1 MTRLLLPLLLLSLS
15 VLPLGCT
22 STDAPS
28 ASDSAITAYDVRG
41 RVVQRQAD
49 DRTLLVEHE
58 AIPGYM
64 TAMMMEFTAKSPREI
79 NGVEVGDAIRFE
91 YIVGDDEMWIE
102 DVERLADTGLPK
114 HPAKADAP
122 TRITPT
128 DESIYQLE
136 STWTTQAGRS
146 IDLAAFHGRPV
157 LMAMVFTHCSY
168 ACPVI
173 VRDMKRIAASLPD
186 EADDTVQR
194 VLVSID
200 PARDTPEALTRFANA
215 HSLSPDRWT
224 LLRGSSGDVRTLA
237 ALLGVRYKPDGDG
250 QFAHTN
256 RITLLNAEGEIVHQQ
271 EGLTDPSARI
281 QPFSSERGRP
291 HTGRVEMLLKAF
303 FTDR

>member
-1 MTRLLLPLLLLSLS
+1 MTRLLFPILLFSIS

-28 ASDSAITAYDVRG
+28 ASDPAITAYHVSG
-41 RVVQRQAD
+41 RVVQRQDD

-64 TAMMMEFTAKSPREI
+64 AAMTMEFTAKSPREI
-79 NGVEVGDAIRFE
+79 DGVGVGDAIRFQ
-91 YIVGDDEMWIE
+91 YLVGDDDMWIE
-102 DVERLADTGLPK
+102 DVERLADTALPK
-114 HPAKADAP
+114 HPSKADAP

-128 DESIYQLE
+128 AASLYQLE
-136 STWTTQAGRS
+136 STWTTQDSRS

-173 VRDMKRIAASLPD
+173 VRDMKRITSSLPA
-186 EADDTVQR
+186 EVDDTVQR

-200 PARDTPEALTRFANA
+200 PARDTPEALTRFATA
-215 HSLSPDRWT
+215 HSLSSDRWT
-224 LLRGSSGDVRTLA
+224 LLRGAPNDVRTLA

-256 RITLLNAEGEIVHQQ
+256 LITLLDAEGEIVRQQ
-271 EGLTDPSARI
+271 EGLEMAPSEISMAL
-281 QPFSSERGRP
+281 
-291 HTGRVEMLLKAF
+291 HNAK
-303 FTDR
+303 